1 MRHNEQRY
9 PNESRR
15 MSREDPQLRV
25 RLPQEL
31 KNNIKES
38 AKLNRRSINAEIVT
52 RLSHTFQT
60 DNKNSIDNELAIQR
74 NISNITESLLQ
85 AELPEYVATLSK
97 LIMTDAYIEKICL
110 IAREQAEKDWKERL
124 K

>member
-1 MRHNEQRY
+1 
-9 PNESRR
+9 

>member
-1 MRHNEQRY
+1 
-9 PNESRR
+9 

-25 RLPQEL
+25 RLPLEL
-31 KNNIKES
+31 KNNIEES

-60 DNKNSIDNELAIQR
+60 DSINFGANELAMPG
-74 NISNITESLLQ
+74 NISNIPESLLRS
-85 AELPEYVATLSK
+85 ELPEYVASLSK
-97 LIMTDAYIEKICL
+97 LIITDVYIEKLCL
-110 IAREQAEKDWKERL
+110 LAREQAEKDWKERL